1 MSLMGDKDLRGLKIL
16 VDGEDTGLN
25 VLPSKKDI
33 KEEYKE
39 SKKIASLLGQRIV
52 IDIEVDNGN
61 INFLTRGARSVPW
74 KITKR
79 TKKQQ

>member
-1 MSLMGDKDLRGLKIL
+1 MDMSLMGDKDLRGLKIL

-39 SKKIASLLGQRIV
+39 SKKIASL
-52 IDIEVDNGN
+52 
-61 INFLTRGARSVPW
+61 
-74 KITKR
+74 
-79 TKKQQ
+79 